1 MLEIADRPEAV
12 HTDCR
17 CIAEGVQTLVER
29 SLVYETYRRIDS
41 MAFTFNKDAKY
52 PAGVQTQRPRSHVRA
67 ATFVRPSVDVSVS
80 SGSFQAQY
88 PDPFQQYVLPKISS
102 DLLVNA
108 WHSSPMGWWQ
118 NQLNFAVW
126 CATTGCGVSEQDHLQ
141 ALDPMIRSLYGFHV
155 YYQIRRILTELRV
168 PLPQDKAW
176 SYHSNAYDKR
186 AYERLCNEFGVGTG
200 EDWRVKGHSGGLGK
214 VYIYITRMGYHVL
227 GDGEYNP
234 RSQSFTKTTT
244 NTVMHVDYI
253 QQENA
258 AWNTFILDKSEG
270 LTRPGVER
278 LNDSIR
284 TYVWSILGSQA
295 QTRTRILGTGTAF
308 DAQKQFLVVV
318 EDAIASPVDLPTAI
332 ERYQKVLQY
341 AGTAVDFS
349 FGTGLYMAPSDMLL
363 RIGQVSGYNNEI
375 VIATSAQ
382 TLGIN
387 TTLNKVAVPAVP
399 PSSTGF
405 ETNFVNPKQ
414 ATNVQERPVVP
425 PTAVPISASISR
437 NDAHDEEKTAL
448 IIGGVAISALIVWLA
463 TRGRR

>member
-1 MLEIADRPEAV
+1 MEYI
-12 HTDCR
+12 
-17 CIAEGVQTLVER
+17 
-29 SLVYETYRRIDS
+29 
-41 MAFTFNKDAKY
+41 
-52 PAGVQTQRPRSHVRA
+52 
-67 ATFVRPSVDVSVS
+67 
-80 SGSFQAQY
+80 
-88 PDPFQQYVLPKISS
+88 
-102 DLLVNA
+102 
-108 WHSSPMGWWQ
+108 
-118 NQLNFAVW
+118 
-126 CATTGCGVSEQDHLQ
+126 
-141 ALDPMIRSLYGFHV
+141 
-155 YYQIRRILTELRV
+155 
-168 PLPQDKAW
+168 
-176 SYHSNAYDKR
+176 
-186 AYERLCNEFGVGTG
+186 
-200 EDWRVKGHSGGLGK
+200 HSGQVGGA
-214 VYIYITRMGYHVL
+214 Y
-227 GDGEYNP
+227 
-234 RSQSFTKTTT
+234 Q
-244 NTVMHVDYI
+244 
-253 QQENA
+253 
-258 AWNTFILDKSEG
+258 
-270 LTRPGVER
+270 PGVER

-399 PSSTGF
+399 PHSTGF

-414 ATNVQERPVVP
+414 VATVQERPVVP